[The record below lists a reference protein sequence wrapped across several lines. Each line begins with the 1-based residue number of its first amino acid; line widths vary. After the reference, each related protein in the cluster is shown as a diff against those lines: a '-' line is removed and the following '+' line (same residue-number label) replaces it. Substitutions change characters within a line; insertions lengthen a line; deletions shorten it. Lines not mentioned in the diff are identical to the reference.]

1 MARTAFRLVDVFTER
16 PFAGNQL
23 CVVPEPVS
31 LPPRAMQALAREI
44 GFSETTF
51 VSEAAGDRYA
61 MRIFTPE
68 AELPFAGHPTLGTAF
83 VLVTEGRVGSPAT
96 QVTVAGEVSVEVEAD
111 RGFAT
116 MHQLPPTFGDEVYD
130 VDAVALAIGLTTK
143 ELHPDLLPRVVGT
156 GLEHLMVPLADVA
169 AVEHASCDIRRTSR
183 VLAEIGV
190 DGLYMFAL
198 DERGAKA
205 RLFAPAVGVVEDP
218 ATGSAAG
225 PLGAYL
231 AANGLGGMPGS
242 ILVRQGEEIGRPSE
256 LHVTVYPEGDSW
268 RVSVAGGVVVVG
280 EGWFDAEPVG

>member
-1 MARTAFRLVDVFTER
+1 MVRTAFRLVDVFTER

-23 CVVPEPVS
+23 CVVPEPGS
-31 LPPRAMQALAREI
+31 LTPKAMQTLAREI

-51 VSEAAGDRYA
+51 VSEAGGHRYA
-61 MRIFTPE
+61 MRIFTPG

-83 VLVTEGRVGSPAT
+83 VLVTEGRVGSSAT
-96 QVTVAGEVSVEVEAD
+96 QVTAAGEVPVEVDVD

-116 MHQLPPTFGDEVYD
+116 MHQLPPSFGDEVYD
-130 VDAVALAIGLTTK
+130 VDAVALSIGLTTR
-143 ELHPDLLPRVVGT
+143 ELHPDLLPQVVGT
-156 GLEHLMVPLADVA
+156 GADYLMVPLVDVV
-169 AVEHASCDIRRTSR
+169 AVEHASCDIRRASR

-190 DGLYMFAL
+190 DGVYLFAL

-205 RLFAPAVGVVEDP
+205 RLFAPAVGIVEDA

-242 ILVRQGEEIGRPSE
+242 ILVRQGQEIGRPSE
-256 LHVTVYPEGDSW
+256 LHVTVYPEGGSW
-268 RVSVAGGVVVVG
+268 RVSVGGGVVVVG
-280 EGWFDAEPVG
+280 EGWFDAEPPG